1 MCGYILFNNSGSLL
15 TAVVS
20 GKGGAK
26 LYIYQIN

>member
-1 MCGYILFNNSGSLL
+1 MCGYLVFNHSGSLL

-26 LYIYQIN
+26 LYIYKVN